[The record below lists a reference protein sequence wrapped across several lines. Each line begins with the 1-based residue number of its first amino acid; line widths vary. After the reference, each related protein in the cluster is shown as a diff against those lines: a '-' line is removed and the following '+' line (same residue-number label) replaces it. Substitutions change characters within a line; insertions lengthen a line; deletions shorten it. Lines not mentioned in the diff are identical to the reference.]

1 MRALRWLVTAMT
13 LVFLLSPLLV
23 IAIVSVNENRYMDF
37 PPAGLSGAWYSALW
51 SDIGWRSAIQRS
63 LFIAATSAALAVAVA
78 TPFAYV
84 LRTYHIRLSPLL
96 YSLGILPFMLPPVI
110 SALGAQVFWNSTHH
124 VGRIENVII
133 AHSVFFS
140 TLPLITIS
148 LALET
153 MDPALGEAART
164 MGANARTTFRTITL
178 PLLVPS
184 MITGYAA
191 AFVLSLNEYIIA
203 FLVAGFSV
211 ETLPIKIFNSL
222 RYGFTPTIAS
232 VAVVFILISGT
243 VFSLF
248 AIFGRLL
255 QFLGAD
261 AAALER
267 NETAARPRRRRL
279 SLPREEPVAAADP

>member
-1 MRALRWLVTAMT
+1 VR
-13 LVFLLSPLLV
+13 SLV
-23 IAIVSVNENRYMDF
+23 IA
-37 PPAGLSGAWYSALW
+37 G
-51 SDIGWRSAIQRS
+51 
-63 LFIAATSAALAVAVA
+63 TSAALAVAVA

-84 LRTYHIRLSPLL
+84 LRTYRIRLSPLL
-96 YSLGILPFMLPPVI
+96 YSLGIVPFMLPPVI
-110 SALGAQVFWNSTHH
+110 SALGAQVFWNSAHH
-124 VGRIENVII
+124 VGRIENVVI

-153 MDPALGEAART
+153 MDPALAEAART
-164 MGANARTTFRTITL
+164 MGANSRTTFRTITL

-261 AAALER
+261 PAALER
-267 NETAARPRRRRL
+267 NETAAGRRRRRVRL
-279 SLPREEPVAAADP
+279 APAATIVRS